1 MANVLVDRTFVALMY
16 DICQIPSII
25 FFHGFLTFLRIDLV
39 MKLLGGINEDE
50 WNEIMKNL
58 VLCNGN
64 LYCVA
69 SFFCDICIEENSF
82 ILFTFLPYQGMIIF
96 VSIYELLFLFILF
109 NFISRWLFLLL
120 VTVVWLV
127 CLCSMLMIMSFGV

>member
-1 MANVLVDRTFVALMY
+1 
-16 DICQIPSII
+16 
-25 FFHGFLTFLRIDLV
+25 
-39 MKLLGGINEDE
+39 
-50 WNEIMKNL
+50 MKNL

-69 SFFCDICIEENSF
+69 FFFCDICIEENSF

-109 NFISRWLFLLL
+109 NFISR
-120 VTVVWLV
+120 
-127 CLCSMLMIMSFGV
+127 

>member
-1 MANVLVDRTFVALMY
+1 MANVLVDRTFVVLMY

-25 FFHGFLTFLRIDLV
+25 FFHGFLTLLRIDLV
-39 MKLLGGINEDE
+39 MKLLGGIIEDE

-69 SFFCDICIEENSF
+69 SFCCDICIEENSF
-82 ILFTFLPYQGMIIF
+82 ILFTFLLYQGMIIF